1 MKAKNCPHGFLGTVL
16 LFALLVICSIGTAKA
31 EVNVTINIG
40 PPPIVVEAPPELVM
54 IPQTEIYFVPG
65 VSYDVFFYNGYW
77 WSPRGDRWYRSSQ
90 YNGSW
95 VIVNRN
101 YVPSH
106 IIKVPK
112 NYRVVYQKVRPIS
125 YTQWK
130 KQYKSNVSRGRK
142 H

>member
-1 MKAKNCPHGFLGTVL
+1 MKKSIYGLFGFVL
-16 LFALLVICSIGTAKA
+16 VSAILVVGLSGMAQA
-31 EVNVTINIG
+31 EVSVSINIG

-54 IPQTEIYFVPG
+54 IPQTEVYFVPG

-95 VIVNRN
+95 VIINRG

-106 IIKVPK
+106 LIKVPK
-112 NYRVVYQKVRPIS
+112 NYRVVYQKVRPIK
-125 YTQWK
+125 YVQWK
-130 KQYKSNVSRGRK
+130 SQYQKNVNHGHKR
-142 H
+142 